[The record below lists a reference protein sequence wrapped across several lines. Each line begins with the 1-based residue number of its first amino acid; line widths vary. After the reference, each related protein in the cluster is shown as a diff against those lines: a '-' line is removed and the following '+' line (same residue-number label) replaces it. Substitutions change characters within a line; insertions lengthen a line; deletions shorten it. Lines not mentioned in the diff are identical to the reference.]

1 MLLLKLAHIY
11 DANTY
16 IVLLSYFCPFM
27 NAGIF
32 LSETL
37 EQLKQTSLLEAIAV
51 IFGMASVLLANRNH
65 VALYPTGIIS
75 TALYIYIMA
84 KPDVGLYAE
93 AMLNVYYL
101 VMSIYGWVL
110 WNKKKGSENPAAISH
125 NSKKDWLITGAIVV
139 AGWAVLYTI
148 LSRFTDSDVP
158 VWDALV
164 SATAWAGM
172 WLLAKHKVENW
183 ILLNISNLIAVPLQV
198 HKGIPFTAILTVFLF
213 IVAVSGY
220 FRWKKMY
227 QLQHAKTTA
236 A

>member
-1 MLLLKLAHIY
+1 MDVGTLI
-11 DANTY
+11 T
-16 IVLLSYFCPFM
+16 
-27 NAGIF
+27 
-32 LSETL
+32 ETI
-37 EQLKQTSLLEAIAV
+37 EQLKQTTLLEAIAV
-51 IFGMASVLLANRNH
+51 LFGMASVLLANRNH

-75 TALYIYIMA
+75 TAIYIYIMS
-84 KPDVGLYAE
+84 KPAVGLYAE

-110 WNKKKGSENPAAISH
+110 WMRHKESENPAAITH
-125 NSKKDWLITGAIVV
+125 NNSRDWLITAAIVV
-139 AGWAVLYTI
+139 IGWAILYTV
-148 LSRFTDSDVP
+148 LSKFTTSDVP

-183 ILLNISNLIAVPLQV
+183 VLLNISNLIAIPLQI
-198 HKGIPFTAILTVFLF
+198 HKGIPFTAILTIFLF

-227 QLQHAKTTA
+227 QLQHEKTVTA
-236 A
+236 